1 MKEETTKTQTLDFS
15 GLDAEKLSG
24 LEKFI
29 DNLQEQENVL
39 IEVLH
44 HAQSLFGYL
53 PRDLQLFIARRLGI
67 SGAEVYGVVSFYSF
81 FTMKPPGKYTISI
94 CTGTAC
100 HVRGSGKLLEL
111 VQDELKINT
120 GETTDDGLFTFKD
133 VRCVGACG
141 LAPVVMVN
149 DSVYGHVKP
158 DDMMDIINKYR
169 EKSEGKV
176 KKTNGN

>member
-1 MKEETTKTQTLDFS
+1 MNEEKAKTKTVDFS
-15 GLDAEKLSG
+15 ELDDEKLIQ

-29 DNLQEQENVL
+29 DNLGEQENVL

-53 PRDLQLFIARRLGI
+53 SRDLQLFIARRLGI

-81 FTMKPPGKYTISI
+81 FTMKPPGKHTINI

-100 HVRGSGKLLEL
+100 HVRGSDKLLKV
-111 VQDELKINT
+111 VQDELNINT
-120 GETTDDGLFTFKD
+120 GETTDDGWFTFKD

-141 LAPVVMVN
+141 LAPVVMVD
-149 DSVYGHVKP
+149 DSVYGHVQP
-158 DDMMDIINKYR
+158 DDMMDIIKKYQ
-169 EKSEGKV
+169 EKSEGRV
-176 KKTNGN
+176 KKTDVN